1 MHAADTGVPKRI
13 RTLVLWAAA
22 AAGTAIAA
30 TGVQAANLVVG
41 QVAPL
46 TGVEATQG
54 RAYAAGLQIAIAQ
67 FNAAGGAAGNTL
79 SLVSRDDGSRPDD
92 TVAATRD
99 LLAEQR
105 PLALAGYFG
114 TRSITAVVESGLL
127 DKEKIPLVGYR
138 ALQLAAASPQL
149 FTVRAGLPDQI
160 GKVMQHLATMGISR
174 VAVFMEAGPQAA
186 GVQATIAQA
195 AEVQKIKVVAAA
207 LQPPDMKV
215 MPAVSQIRAAQP
227 QAVLLLAS
235 VASAA
240 FVETFR
246 SEGGG
251 AQIFATSDIDVEQL
265 AKRLGDEQLAGISIA
280 QVTPNPNKL
289 TTRLARE
296 FQAAKKAARID
307 QPASHAM
314 MEGYVAGRVLSE
326 AVRRAGAN
334 PTRETVTRAIES
346 IDRLDLGD
354 YVVGFRPGENRGSRY
369 VDLSIVSGGQLKQ

>member
-46 TGVEATQG
+46 TGVEASQG

-92 TVAATRD
+92 TLAATRD

-186 GVQATIAQA
+186 GVQATIARA
-195 AEVQKIKVVAAA
+195 ADAQKIQVVATA

-215 MPAVSQIRAAQP
+215 MPAVTQIRAAQP

-240 FVETFR
+240 FVEAFR

-354 YVVGFRPGENRGSRY
+354 YVVGFKPGENRGSRY

>member
-1 MHAADTGVPKRI
+1 MHAVDTGARVRA
-13 RTLVLWAAA
+13 RTLILGAVVALAAVA
-22 AAGTAIAA
+22 APGARAA
-30 TGVQAANLVVG
+30 VLVVG

-54 RAYAAGLQIAIAQ
+54 RAYAAGLQIAFSQ

-92 TVAATRD
+92 TVAATRA

-114 TRSITAVVESGLL
+114 TRGITAVVESGLL

-138 ALQLAAASPQL
+138 ALQLAAVSPQL
-149 FTVRAGLPDQI
+149 FTVRAGLPDQL
-160 GKVMQHLATMGISR
+160 GKIMQHLATMGISR

-195 AEVQKIKVVAAA
+195 AAAQKIKVVATA
-207 LQPPDMKV
+207 LQPPEVRV
-215 MPAVSQIRAAQP
+215 MPAVTQIREAQP

-240 FVETFR
+240 FVESFR

-251 AQIFATSDIDVEQL
+251 AQLFATSDIDVEQL

-289 TTRLARE
+289 STRLARE
-296 FQAAKKAARID
+296 FQQARKAAKVEL
-307 QPASHAM
+307 PASHAM

-326 AVRRAGAN
+326 AVRRAGAT
-334 PTRETVTRAIES
+334 PTRESVARAIES

-354 YVVGFRPGENRGSRY
+354 YVVGFKPGENRGSRY

>member
-1 MHAADTGVPKRI
+1 MHAVESGAPKRV

-22 AAGTAIAA
+22 AATAIAA
-30 TGVQAANLVVG
+30 TGVRAANLVVG

-46 TGVEATQG
+46 TGVEASQG

-92 TVAATRD
+92 TVAATRA

-114 TRSITAVVESGLL
+114 TRSITAVVESGMLE
-127 DKEKIPLVGYR
+127 KEKIPLVGYR

-149 FTVRAGLPDQI
+149 FTVRAGLPDQV

-186 GVQATIAQA
+186 GVQATIARA
-195 AEVQKIKVVAAA
+195 ADAQKIQVVATA

-215 MPAVSQIRAAQP
+215 MPAVTQIRAAQP

-240 FVETFR
+240 FVEAFR

-251 AQIFATSDIDVEQL
+251 AQLFATSDIDVEQL

-280 QVTPNPNKL
+280 QVTPNPHKL
-289 TTRLARE
+289 STRLARE
-296 FQAAKKAARID
+296 FQQAKKAAKIEL
-307 QPASHAM
+307 PASHAM

-326 AVRRAGAN
+326 AVRRAGAS
-334 PTRETVTRAIES
+334 PTRESVTRAIES

-354 YVVGFRPGENRGSRY
+354 YVVGFKPGENRGSRY

>member
-1 MHAADTGVPKRI
+1 MHAVESGAPKRV

-22 AAGTAIAA
+22 AATAIAA
-30 TGVQAANLVVG
+30 TGVRAANLVVG

-46 TGVEATQG
+46 TGVEASQG

-92 TVAATRD
+92 TLAATRD

-186 GVQATIAQA
+186 GVQATIARA
-195 AEVQKIKVVAAA
+195 ADAQKIQVVATA

-215 MPAVSQIRAAQP
+215 MPAVTQIRAAQP

-240 FVETFR
+240 FVEAFR

-354 YVVGFRPGENRGSRY
+354 YVVGFKPGENRGSRY